1 MDRWRCTAVL
11 LQALLC
17 WTVIEHCYAGHR
29 PFGRWERPRHTRH
42 HDRWAMR
49 HRRHHDR
56 GTQRIEYPSVND
68 EGTQGLRYPSVH
80 DRGQRVHYPSVND
93 SGASFQI
100 QVKNLGRLRR
110 QEVVLPSLTVKFH
123 MSVFQVWLLSEGKGQ
138 FGTSVMAV
146 NDFQFGPS
154 LLCALQVAARCLRAA
169 VRDRNF
175 E

>member
-1 MDRWRCTAVL
+1 MSDTHMDRWRCTAVL

-49 HRRHHDR
+49 HPRHHDR
-56 GTQRIEYPSVND
+56 RTQRIEYPSVND

-110 QEVVLPSLTVKFH
+110 QEVVYRKVPHVSVSGVTVIWR
-123 MSVFQVWLLSEGKGQ
+123 Q
-138 FGTSVMAV
+138 
-146 NDFQFGPS
+146 
-154 LLCALQVAARCLRAA
+154 RA
-169 VRDRNF
+169 VRHFSDGC
-175 E
+175 